1 MWNIKNLLKSIKE
14 CPKEFPVETAL
25 GLTFFGAG
33 ICLDANFIES
43 FFPFWFVVLFFVTTI
58 TLRNVNK
65 SAYYLSYLLVWAVYF
80 LFDNGKT
87 NGYIAEESWFWVL
100 NIVAAIVLTTDLKKS
115 DNKDFVTTI
124 FSRLSEIITAAFL
137 GLIVSALVSA
147 ILASVMYLFDFY
159 FITHLLTHANIF
171 IFLTVM
177 PLLYCYL
184 RAHNN
189 HENHYDNSKFLSII
203 VDYILSSAL
212 VVYTLILGIYILKI
226 VVVQELPRGGVAYMV
241 SVYIALA
248 LSANLLNKLVEKSHF
263 NWFYD
268 NFAYIAVA
276 PIVLLWIGT
285 IYRINEYG
293 LTEWRIYL
301 LVINSLMTIFPFMLK
316 FQKTNR
322 YNLFTG
328 IIIFLMVILTCIP
341 PISAR
346 NIGIRSQYNRYVRH
360 AMELDVWDTQKWAI
374 REFYDIDKIR
384 QDSTLKAKFLKM
396 QDEYYFLRVNCDS
409 LPANSLTINN
419 YDLADEVCS
428 TYFELSE
435 YTDKVSLDGFDKF
448 LLNPYRGETTEDG
461 VFVITNGSNTK
472 ILEYHFRDTINAVGD
487 DFYKNPL
494 RVLKY
499 HNDSIM
505 VIFKDCRLY
514 KTDSIYDIDFFDYEI
529 FCK

>member
-1 MWNIKNLLKSIKE
+1 MWNIKNLLKNIKE

-58 TLRNVNK
+58 TLRNINK

-87 NGYIAEESWFWVL
+87 NGYIAEERWFWVL
-100 NIVAAIVLTTDLKKS
+100 NIVAAVVLTADLKKS
-115 DNKDFVTTI
+115 DNKDFLTTT
-124 FSRLSEIITAAFL
+124 FSRIGEVIAAGFLS
-137 GLIVSALVSA
+137 LIVSALVSA
-147 ILASVMYLFDFY
+147 ILASVMYLFNFH
-159 FITHLLTHANIF
+159 FITHLIAHANIF
-171 IFLTVM
+171 IFLTIM

-189 HENHYDNSKFLSII
+189 HENNYDNSKFINII
-203 VDYILSSAL
+203 VDYILSPAL
-212 VVYTLILGIYILKI
+212 VVYTFILGIYILKI

-241 SVYIALA
+241 SIYIALA
-248 LSANLLNKLVEKSHF
+248 LIANLLNKLVEKSHF

-268 NFAYIAVA
+268 NFAYIALA

-301 LVINSLMTIFPFMLK
+301 LVINALMTIFPFMLK
-316 FQKTNR
+316 FQTTNR

-328 IIIFLMVILTCIP
+328 IIMFLMVVLTCIP
-341 PISAR
+341 PVSAR
-346 NIGIRSQYNRYVRH
+346 NIGIRNQYNRYVRH
-360 AMELDVWDTQKWAI
+360 AMELDVWDTQKWAV
-374 REFYDIDKIR
+374 RENFDIDKIS
-384 QDSTLKAKFLKM
+384 QDSTLKAQFLKM
-396 QDEYYFLRVNCDS
+396 QDEYYFLRRNCDS
-409 LPANSLTINN
+409 IAADNWSINS
-419 YDLADEVCS
+419 YDLVDETRS

-435 YTDKVSLDGFDKF
+435 YTDKVSLDGFDNYWVK
-448 LLNPYRGETTEDG
+448 PYREEISED
-461 VFVITNGSNTK
+461 VFVITSREKT
-472 ILEYHFRDTINAVGD
+472 ILEYHFRDTLKAVGD
-487 DFYKNPL
+487 DVYKNPL

-505 VIFKDCRLY
+505 VLFKTCWLY
-514 KTDSIYDIDFFDYEI
+514 KKDSVYDIDFADYDL